1 MGIHVDMWDVLIAWW
16 SMSVKKSRLGD
27 KWLEI
32 VVSVLGVGKIRQD
45 QDRTR
50 DAEAIV
56 CCTSR
61 GLHVSEV
68 EAALWPAGPDGS
80 NSGRPKNMS
89 MYHTFRA
96 APSPSFGGTEKR
108 ISTSTACLECRRK
121 KTRCGGGQPCQQCTS
136 VDRPEMCKY
145 AKKGRRTMA
154 SRR

>member
-1 MGIHVDMWDVLIAWW
+1 
-16 SMSVKKSRLGD
+16 MSVKKSRLGD
-27 KWLEI
+27 KWLKI

-96 APSPSFGGTEKR
+96 APSPSFAGTEKR

-136 VDRPEMCKY
+136 VDRAEMCKY